1 MQKQTGIP
9 VRFSEQQGKTLILLA
24 RRAIMQK
31 FGEDLNESQLT
42 ALEDG
47 LADDSFQYSRGT
59 FVTLTIENN
68 LRGCIGNLTARESVL
83 KSIEKNAR
91 HAAFHDHRF
100 NPLKKNDLEQIRI
113 EISILTEPEP
123 LDFNDASDLIA
134 ILKEKKCGV
143 IIEKGMASAT
153 FLPQVW
159 EQIPEPEEFLSH
171 LCLKAGLAALAWQ
184 TEKLNIMTYEVECFM
199 ESS

>member
-9 VRFSEQQGKTLILLA
+9 VRFSEQQGRTLILLA

-31 FGEDLNESQLT
+31 FGEDLNGSQLT

-83 KSIEKNAR
+83 KSIEENAR

-143 IIEKGMASAT
+143 IIKKGMASAT

-159 EQIPEPEEFLSH
+159 EQIPDPEEFLSH

-199 ESS
+199 ETS

>member
-1 MQKQTGIP
+1 MQKISIP
-9 VRFSEQQGKTLILLA
+9 VRFSEQQGRILILLA
-24 RRAIMQK
+24 RRAILQK
-31 FGEDLNESQLT
+31 FGIELKKSQLT
-42 ALEDG
+42 AMKDG
-47 LADDSFQYSRGT
+47 LIDDSFQSNRGT

-68 LRGCIGNLTARESVL
+68 LRGCIGNLTAKESIL
-83 KSIEKNAR
+83 KSIEENAG

-100 NPLKKNDLEQIRI
+100 SPLKKNELDQIRI

-123 LDFNDASDLIA
+123 LSYNDASDLIA

-143 IIEKGMASAT
+143 IIKKGSASAT

-159 EQIPEPEEFLSH
+159 EQIPDPEEFLSH
-171 LCLKAGLAALAWQ
+171 LCLKAGLTASAWQ
-184 TEKLNIMTYEVECFM
+184 SENLDIMIYEVQCFM